1 MSQSKPRVLAEL
13 RPHPL
18 AFAGHH
24 ILWIYVATV
33 SAILNIYHDTVASW
47 ASDLPLIGGYVG
59 DYAPYAV
66 WGVLL
71 VVPLLVVSILTIS
84 WRYFI
89 VGLLVAAGLPLILR
103 YVGWPYRPYLY
114 FAGIAVGLL
123 GILST
128 ELHRRAHV
136 YLVTDR
142 GIVMEYRGLRSRR
155 REILYSRI
163 TDLVMEKPLLG
174 KIFGFG
180 NIVPITGSGMG
191 LGEDESAVITGVG
204 AGRGAAAGVAVAGS
218 RSVSVPRA
226 RTFYMLYA
234 VPKPDRVYDIIVE
247 AMRGTEEA
255 PYLKKILET
264 LEAQK
269 RGPEGKG

>member
-1 MSQSKPRVLAEL
+1 MSRAKPRVLAEL

-18 AFAGHH
+18 AFASHH
-24 ILWIYVATV
+24 LLWIYIAAV
-33 SAILNIYHDTVASW
+33 SAALNLYHDTLASL
-47 ASDLPLIGGYVG
+47 ASSLPLIGEYVG

-66 WGVLL
+66 WGVLIL
-71 VVPLLVVSILTIS
+71 VPLLVISVLTIS
-84 WRYFI
+84 WRYLI
-89 VGLLVAAGLPLILR
+89 VGILVTVGLPLVLR
-103 YVGWPYRPYLY
+103 YFGWPYRPNLY

-123 GILST
+123 GVLST
-128 ELHRRAHV
+128 EMHRRAHV

-163 TDLVMEKPLLG
+163 TDLIMEKPFLG
-174 KIFGFG
+174 RIFGFG

-191 LGEDESAVITGVG
+191 LGEDEAAVIVGGG
-204 AGRGAAAGVAVAGS
+204 AGRGVAAGVAVAGG

-234 VPKPDRVYDIIVE
+234 VPRPDDVYNIIVE
-247 AMRGTEEA
+247 AMRSTEEA
-255 PYLKKILET
+255 PYLKKILEA
-264 LEAQK
+264 LESQK
-269 RGPEGKG
+269 RGAEGEG